1 MSAQN
6 MSIKDYFEYAFGQQ
20 LTPDSS
26 GEVAVRC
33 PWHNDSVE
41 SMSINLNTGL
51 WTCFGCGLKG
61 DIYTFVQL
69 YEDTDFKGACKWLSD
84 HGFVGDVE
92 IELVGDESPKKPK
105 LIDPRRSFHQSPIS

>member
-1 MSAQN
+1 MTAQN

-33 PWHNDSVE
+33 PWHNDTVE

-69 YEDTDFKGACKWLSD
+69 SEDTDFKGACKWLSD
-84 HGFVGDVE
+84 RGFVGDVE
-92 IELVGDESPKKPK
+92 A
-105 LIDPRRSFHQSPIS
+105 